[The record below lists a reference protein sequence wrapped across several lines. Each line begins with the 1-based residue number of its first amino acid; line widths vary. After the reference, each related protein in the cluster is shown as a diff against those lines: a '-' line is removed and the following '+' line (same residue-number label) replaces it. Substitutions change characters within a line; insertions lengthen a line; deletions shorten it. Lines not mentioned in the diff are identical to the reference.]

1 MGQPSIPRL
10 GATLSLRFSE
20 KSLNPKWRIQDDGCQ
35 EIMML
40 FLRHIT
46 SSFHVLEIKRNIFG
60 RAINSSKIFVIALI
74 LQQLQGEDLNT
85 PFPLP
90 SLPLPPRPVR
100 S

>member
-1 MGQPSIPRL
+1 MGQPSMPPVSFHYF

-46 SSFHVLEIKRNIFG
+46 SSFHVLELKRNIFE
-60 RAINSSKIFVIALI
+60 RAISAL
-74 LQQLQGEDLNT
+74 T
-85 PFPLP
+85 FMR
-90 SLPLPPRPVR
+90 SLSTLSARE
-100 S
+100 